1 MNAMS
6 KLAALLLLAVPI
18 SASSARAQTI
28 KDIAGMYTLVSAIVE
43 QGGNKIETYGSG
55 ATGALSLDA
64 SGRYVQVFTAA
75 DIPKFA
81 SNNRMTGTAEENK
94 AVVAKSFAQFG
105 TYSVS
110 AVDKTIV
117 FNVESATFANWNGSV
132 RRVNFT
138 LSGDELTYVVSSAS
152 GGGTATVTW
161 RRSK

>member
-1 MNAMS
+1 MS
-6 KLAALLLLAVPI
+6 
-18 SASSARAQTI
+18 
-28 KDIAGMYTLVSAIVE
+28 
-43 QGGNKIETYGSG
+43 
-55 ATGALSLDA
+55 

-110 AVDKTIV
+110 AADKTID
-117 FNVESATFANWNGSV
+117 FNVESATFANWNDSV

-138 LSGDELTYVVSSAS
+138 LSGDELTYVVPAAS